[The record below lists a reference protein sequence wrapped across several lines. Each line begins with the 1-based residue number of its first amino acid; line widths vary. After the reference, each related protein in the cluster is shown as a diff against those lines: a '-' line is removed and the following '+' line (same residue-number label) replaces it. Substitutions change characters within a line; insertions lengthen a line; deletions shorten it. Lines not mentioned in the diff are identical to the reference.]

1 MKLALIGAGNRIT
14 FQYALN
20 LEKNFKKTVEMVG
33 IYDINLTRA
42 KRLSDRLA
50 KQIKVYESV
59 EQLLKESGCDTVLI
73 GSLDAT
79 HDIYIDLAMRH
90 GCDVICEKPITT
102 TPEKANVILKAQE
115 DTHKKLTITFNYR
128 FTRFATTIKE
138 TLRSHSI
145 GTIQSVH
152 FEWLLDQEH
161 GADYFRRW
169 HREKK
174 NSGGLAVHKATH
186 HFDLVNWLIEKKPLE
201 VYAKGGLYYYGAK
214 NSPFNGE
221 YCRVCTHK
229 NECKF
234 YKDYTE
240 DDAIM
245 TMFHR
250 AEHEDG
256 YHRDGC
262 VFSDKIDIEDTI
274 TALVSYEDD
283 IDLSYKLIAYA
294 PYEGYRISIT
304 GNKGRIEAEDFHGLV
319 GPFANQQIYRLNVFD
334 DQGNIQAIDVP
345 VSAGSHGGGDDRMME
360 MIFAKEK
367 IEDPLNHMADSEAGF
382 NAAYIGMAINISLA
396 EHRVVKIEELR
407 RKQGEK

>member
-20 LEKNFKKTVEMVG
+20 LEKHYADTVEMVG
-33 IYDINLTRA
+33 IYDSNTTRA
-42 KRLSDRLA
+42 LRLSERL
-50 KQIKVYESV
+50 KNNVKVYDDVDSMLV
-59 EQLLKESGCDTVLI
+59 ESGCDTVLI
-73 GSLDAT
+73 GTMDAT

-102 TPEKANVILKAQE
+102 TAEKADAIRKVQHE
-115 DTHKKLTITFNYR
+115 TQKKLTITFNYR

-138 TLRSHSI
+138 TLKSHSI
-145 GTIQSVH
+145 GEIQSVH
-152 FEWLLDQEH
+152 FEWMLDQEH

-201 VYAKGGLYYYGAK
+201 VYAKGGLHFYGSK
-214 NSPFNGE
+214 NSPFRGE
-221 YCRVCTHK
+221 YCRVCPHQK
-229 NECKF
+229 ECRF
-234 YKDYTE
+234 YKNYEADE
-240 DDAIM
+240 AIHS
-245 TMFHR
+245 MFFQ
-250 AEHEDG
+250 AEFEDG

-294 PYEGYRISIT
+294 PYEGYRITIT

-319 GPFANQQIYRLNVFD
+319 GPYANEQIYNLKVYD
-334 DQGNIQAIDVP
+334 DQGEVLKIEVP
-345 VSAGSHGGGDDRMME
+345 VSTGTHGGGDDRMME
-360 MIFAKEK
+360 MLFSNKGM
-367 IEDPLNHMADSEAGF
+367 EDPLNHMANHEAGF
-382 NAAYIGMAINISLA
+382 EAAIIGMAINRSLA
-396 EHRVVKIEELR
+396 EHRIVKIEEFN
-407 RKQGEK
+407 Q